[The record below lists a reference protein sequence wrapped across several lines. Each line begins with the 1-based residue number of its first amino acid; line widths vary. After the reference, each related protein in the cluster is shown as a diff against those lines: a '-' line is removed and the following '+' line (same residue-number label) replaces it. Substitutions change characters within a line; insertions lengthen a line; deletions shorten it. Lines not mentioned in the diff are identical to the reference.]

1 MMSEKKM
8 QIRQITS
15 DLQTRE
21 EDGELYLEGYFIT
34 YDKVTELWPGV
45 YEEIYQNACSKT
57 LDNDIR
63 ALTNHDTTLI
73 LGRNKANT
81 LILREDEKGLWGKV
95 RINKD
100 DSDAVNIY
108 HRVKRGDVSGNSFG
122 GYFLEEEVINGEDGS
137 VKWGVKE
144 IDLREVSVCTFPQY
158 EETSIQARKKDFEQH
173 ERRKLEVRKNK
184 LRERLGKIC

>member
-1 MMSEKKM
+1 MSEKKM
-8 QIRQITS
+8 QIRQIIS

-81 LILREDEKGLWGKV
+81 LILKEDEKGLWGKV

-122 GYFLEEEVINGEDGS
+122 GYFLEEEVVNGEDGS

-144 IDLREVSVCTFPQY
+144 IDLREVSICTFPQY
-158 EETSIQARKKDFEQH
+158 EETSIQARKKDFDQH
-173 ERRKLEVRKNK
+173 EKRQIEVRKNK
-184 LRERLGKIC
+184 LKERLGKIC

>member
-1 MMSEKKM
+1 MSEKKM

-15 DLQTRE
+15 DLQTRV

-81 LILREDEKGLWGKV
+81 LILKEDEKGLWGKV

-122 GYFLEEEVINGEDGS
+122 GYFLEEEVVNGEDGS

-144 IDLREVSVCTFPQY
+144 IDLREVSICTFPQY
-158 EETSIQARKKDFEQH
+158 EETSIQARKKDFDQH
-173 ERRKLEVRKNK
+173 EKRQIEVRKNK
-184 LRERLGKIC
+184 LKERLGKIC